1 MFLTRISG
9 TVSGRSTRESRRSY
23 SPDGRAIAEFSLACG
38 NDSVKFP
45 TMYVK
50 VCVWEELAE
59 KAFSVIDRKG
69 LNIEAS
75 GFLVISWYE
84 GVHGKTQLIELKDVR
99 EVKVFDRDGVLVQV
113 LRGGKVEQE
122 GGDI

>member
-1 MFLTRISG
+1 MFLTRIAS

-38 NDSVKFP
+38 NGSVKFP

-50 VCVWEELAE
+50 VCVWEALAE
-59 KAFSVIDRKG
+59 KALSVIDRKG
-69 LNIEAS
+69 LNVEAS
-75 GFLVISWYE
+75 GLLLVTQYE

-99 EVKVFDRDGVLVQV
+99 ELKVFDRDGELEQV
-113 LRGGKVEQE
+113 LSNG
-122 GGDI
+122 